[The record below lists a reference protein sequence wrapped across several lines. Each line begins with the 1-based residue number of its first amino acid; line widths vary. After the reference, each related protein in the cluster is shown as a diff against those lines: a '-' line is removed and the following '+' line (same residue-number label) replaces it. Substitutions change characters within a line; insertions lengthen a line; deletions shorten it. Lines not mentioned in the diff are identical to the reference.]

1 MGRRRRSLR
10 GFGIGELGRRF
21 RRSRDEN
28 SAENSNVPEVES
40 RKSRNSIE
48 WKELFPVLSSIH
60 EFETRHSKLLI
71 SPSPA
76 DKIIR
81 PIHAELRK
89 IRVDF
94 LNYNIFRLLNS
105 IP

>member
-94 LNYNIFRLLNS
+94 LNYIFQLLNS